1 MELIERAKQF
11 MPFDAL
17 NGFYSAIREKE
28 FIKDPLSYLADDEKE
43 RINIILCGLQPD
55 DNIQIVYYSNGKYI
69 AKVKQVTKVDNLK
82 KRIIFSDESTIRF
95 DLIYDIEVLV

>member
-43 RINIILCGLQPD
+43 RINMILCGLQPE
-55 DNIQIVYYSNGKYI
+55 DNIRITYYSNGKY
-69 AKVKQVTKVDNLK
+69 VENTRQVAKVDNLK
-82 KRIIFSDESTIRF
+82 KRIIFTDESSIKF